1 VNPGAKIGHVMIRAL
16 GRTVAV
22 VFATIAVLGIGAA
35 YFRPADGSAYFAF
48 ADRSVQNEYRTAP
61 VERGPIATTVA
72 ATGTLQAVATV
83 LVGTQV
89 SGQISEILAD
99 FNADVKKGDVI
110 ARIDPLSFQ
119 NSVEKAEAEVG
130 IAEAT
135 LKKAQVALRDAEDDE
150 QRKRKLTATG
160 AGSAVELS
168 KAMAARGLAA
178 AEVQNAAATVDK
190 SKAELKQALLDLER
204 SQIRSP
210 VNGVVIQRNVE
221 RGQTVAAELQ
231 APTLFVIAQD
241 LKDMQVELSVDEADI
256 GGVKIEQSVTF
267 TVDTFPGREFSGRV
281 VQIRKYPLVKE
292 NVTTYVVI
300 VSAPNPDLV
309 LLPGLTALATIVLK
323 AKDDVLRVPSAALRF
338 RPKGT
343 PFSGPAVWILG
354 LSGLSERRVD
364 VGISSPTVVEVKGNI
379 QEGES
384 VVVSDETPLGREG
397 IHWTFGRLR

>member
-1 VNPGAKIGHVMIRAL
+1 MIIRAL
-16 GRTVAV
+16 GRAVSV
-22 VFATIAVLGIGAA
+22 VFATIAVLALGLA
-35 YFRPADGSAYFAF
+35 YFRPSDGSAYFAF
-48 ADRSVQNEYRTAP
+48 ADRSVGNTYRTAP
-61 VERGPIATTVA
+61 VERGPISTTVA
-72 ATGTLQAVATV
+72 ATGTLEAVATV

-99 FNADVKKGDVI
+99 FNTEVKKGDVI

-135 LKKAQVALRDAEDDE
+135 LKKAQVALSEAEDE
-150 QRKRKLTATG
+150 EERKRKLATSG

-168 KAMAARGLAA
+168 KATAARDLAA

-190 SKAELKQALLDLER
+190 SKAELKQARLDLER

-221 RGQTVAAELQ
+221 QGQTVAAELQ

-241 LKDMQVELSVDEADI
+241 LRDMQVELSVDEADI
-256 GGVKIEQSVTF
+256 GSVKIGQSVTF
-267 TVDTFPGREFSGRV
+267 TADTFPGREFSGRV
-281 VQIRKYPLVKE
+281 VQIRKYPVVKE

-309 LLPGLTALATIVLK
+309 LLPGLTALASVVLQ
-323 AKDDVLRVPSAALRF
+323 AKDDVLKVPSAALRF
-338 RPKGT
+338 RPKNA
-343 PFSGPAVWILG
+343 PFSGPAVWVLG
-354 LSGLSERRVD
+354 ASGLIERRVD
-364 VGISSPTVVEVKGNI
+364 VGLSSPAFVEVKGDLR
-379 QEGES
+379 EGEK
-384 VVVSDETPLGREG
+384 VVVGDETPLGREG
-397 IHWTFGRLR
+397 IHWTFGGLK

>member
-1 VNPGAKIGHVMIRAL
+1 MIRAL
-16 GRTVAV
+16 GGAVAV
-22 VFATIAVLGIGAA
+22 VFATIAVLALGVA
-35 YFRPADGSAYFAF
+35 YFRPADGAAYSAL
-48 ADRSVQNEYRTAP
+48 ADRSVRDAYRTAR
-61 VERGPIATTVA
+61 VERGQIATTVA

-99 FNADVKKGDVI
+99 FNTEVRKDDVI

-130 IAEAT
+130 IAKAA
-135 LKKAQVALRDAEDDE
+135 LKKAQVALQDAEDDE
-150 QRKRKLTATG
+150 QRKRKLKATG
-160 AGSAVELS
+160 AGSAVELT
-168 KAMAARGLAA
+168 KAIAATGSAE
-178 AEVQNAAATVDK
+178 AEVQNAEATVNK
-190 SKAELKQALLDLER
+190 SEAELKQARLDLER

-241 LKDMQVELSVDEADI
+241 LRDMQVELSVDEADI
-256 GGVKIEQSVTF
+256 GSVAIGQSVAF
-267 TVDTFPGREFSGRV
+267 TVDTFPGREFSGHV
-281 VQIRKYPLVKE
+281 VQIRKYPVVKE

-309 LLPGLTALATIVLK
+309 LLPGLTALATIMLQ

-338 RPKGT
+338 RPKGA
-343 PFSGPAVWILG
+343 PFSGQAVWILG
-354 LSGLSERRVD
+354 TSGLIERHVD
-364 VGISSPTVVEVKGNI
+364 VGLSNASFAEVEGKLH
-379 QEGES
+379 EGEI
-384 VVVSDETPLGREG
+384 VVIGDETPPERQRF
-397 IHWTFGRLR
+397 HWTFGGLK